1 MIAANG
7 LFITRRNSQG
17 QSASHPRMR
26 FTQCVSVLALAA
38 LLLATGA
45 CSYFSKADPS
55 KDQSSLPVVAVTAV
69 TRRNLQNNLTIAAEF
84 HPFQEIAVDA
94 KVPGYIKQ
102 IFVDVGDHVHEGQV
116 LAILEIPELE
126 DQLRQNK
133 AAVLMAQ
140 QQIDQARAE
149 LQRDESSY
157 TVAHLEYTRLADV
170 MKTHPDLVAQQ
181 DVDDAQ
187 GKDQG
192 AEAQV
197 AAAKANLGAAQAA
210 VSVAKA
216 NEEKTAT
223 LFAYA
228 RIVAPF
234 TGIITRRYA
243 DTGAML
249 PAGTSSS
256 KQELPLV
263 QLSQNDLL
271 RLEIPVPEDDTPKIQ
286 LGTPVEVHVKVLE
299 QDVQGKVAR
308 FADSVDMN
316 TRTMLTEVDVPNPDY
331 KLIPGM
337 YADVSI
343 MLEQRANAVAVP
355 IQALHQ
361 RGDTVVGFVVNG
373 QDHIEERSLN
383 IGIRTG
389 NYAEILSGL
398 QPGDRVAVSQLD
410 QLRNGQMVEPRMTQL
425 GEPQDGE

>member
-1 MIAANG
+1 MQLRQYVSILA
-7 LFITRRNSQG
+7 L
-17 QSASHPRMR
+17 
-26 FTQCVSVLALAA
+26 SVL
-38 LLLATGA
+38 LLTTEA
-45 CSYFSKADPS
+45 CSYFSKDDPS
-55 KDQSSLPVVAVTAV
+55 KDQPSLPVVAVTAV
-69 TRRNLQNNLTIAAEF
+69 TRRNMQNTLTIAAEF

-94 KVPGYIKQ
+94 KVPGYVKK

-140 QQIDQARAE
+140 QQIDQAGAE
-149 LQRDESSY
+149 LRRDQSSY

-170 MKTHPDLVAQQ
+170 MKTHPGLVAQQ

-197 AAAKANLGAAQAA
+197 AAAKANLGAAEAA

-234 TGIITRRYA
+234 TGVITRRYA

-271 RLEIPVPEDDTPKIQ
+271 RLEIPIPEDDTPKIQ
-286 LGTPVEVHVKVLE
+286 LGTPVDVHVNALG
-299 QDVQGKVAR
+299 QTVQGKVAR
-308 FADSVDMN
+308 FADSVDMS

-337 YADVSI
+337 YADASI
-343 MLEQRANAVAVP
+343 TLEQRTKAVAVP

-361 RGDTVVGFVVNG
+361 KGGVAVAFVVNG

-398 QPGDRVAVSQLD
+398 QTGERVAVSQLD
-410 QLRNGQMVEPRMTQL
+410 QLRNGQIVEPHMMQL
-425 GEPQDGE
+425 GETQDGE